1 MREQVCGIEH
11 LNKKIEHK
19 LKKTLVILLIGISF
33 SSCLDD
39 PITAR
44 KVTKDYYLNW
54 VYDNSDQILLRSSDE
69 GKSGSIEISET
80 VFAVGFNDNF
90 IIAKQHPNLEEE
102 ISKRLFGNHEKG
114 GDYLLTNP
122 ADTIYLSKEDG
133 IYEKNGK
140 WYHITNGW
148 NPPDSLKPYKK
159 ITFYHIIDIRKK
171 KAKKYKFDNESEF
184 WAKRQNLG
192 IPKNLNFSIIAK
204 DLE

>member
-1 MREQVCGIEH
+1 MRKNQIVIE
-11 LNKKIEHK
+11 KI
-19 LKKTLVILLIGISF
+19 LVILIIGLSF

-39 PITAR
+39 PITVQ

-54 VYDNSDQILLRSSDE
+54 VYDNSDQILIRSSDK

-80 VFAVGFNDNF
+80 VFAVGFNDNY
-90 IIAKQHPNLEEE
+90 IIAKQHPNLEEQ

-159 ITFYHIIDIRKK
+159 ITFYHIIDIRTKNG
-171 KAKKYKFDNESEF
+171 KKYKFDNESDF
-184 WAKRQNLG
+184 WNKRKELG
-192 IPKNLNFSIIAK
+192 ISENLNFTIIDK
-204 DLE
+204 ELE

>member
-1 MREQVCGIEH
+1 MSI
-11 LNKKIEHK
+11 KKI
-19 LKKTLVILLIGISF
+19 LVILIIGFSF

-39 PITAR
+39 SITAR

-159 ITFYHIIDIRKK
+159 ITFYHILDIRTK
-171 KAKKYKFDNESEF
+171 KAKKYSFDNESEF

-192 IPKNLNFSIIAK
+192 IPKNLNFSIIDK